1 MKLNLLADVGN
12 FSKGLITADKETDKF
27 SKKVVDRSKKMAK
40 AFALAGAAA
49 GALAVKL
56 GVDAAKAASDMSE
69 EISKAGVIFGLR
81 AKEIED
87 FSKEAAK
94 SLGLSRME
102 AMKANS
108 TFAILGKGAG
118 LTGKDLTKFSKS
130 ATTLAAD
137 LGSFFNTNAD
147 EAITAIGAALRGE
160 SEPIRKYG
168 VLLNDATIKAKA
180 MEMGLYDGKG
190 ALDVSGQ
197 ISGSL

>member
-12 FSKGLITADKETDKF
+12 FSKGLITADKETDNF
-27 SKKVVDRSKKMAK
+27 SKKVVNRSKKMAK

-69 EISKAGVIFGLR
+69 EISKASVIFGDG

-118 LTGKDLTKFSKS
+118 LTGKRSNQVQQVS
-130 ATTLAAD
+130 HN
-137 LGSFFNTNAD
+137 LGSRSWLIF
-147 EAITAIGAALRGE
+147 
-160 SEPIRKYG
+160 
-168 VLLNDATIKAKA
+168 
-180 MEMGLYDGKG
+180 
-190 ALDVSGQ
+190 
-197 ISGSL
+197 